1 MQRSSTT
8 ARTAASTIAAAILA
22 VGALGFAAPSWAQ
35 KSISDMDSPEEKST
49 GDSAPASA
57 MSMTPDIHL
66 RLLSRSEGREIVD
79 LALTETANPDEK
91 PDCSHLMQQIFDEA
105 GFGYPYATS
114 YQLYDGVPE
123 FQRVERAQPGD
134 LIVWQ
139 GHVGLVVDPSAHSF
153 YSSVGTGLETQQYD
167 NDYWRRRGRPR
178 FYRYLVGA
186 DADDTATARP
196 AQHTP
201 APTRIAGAAGVGT
214 SAANRSASTS
224 TPKPTGL
231 GYGTDSRSG
240 NVTIAGGSSQS
251 ASSTAIGRTV
261 VDDTRDETAAL
272 YVVPGDIPIPGS
284 HAKPTSEDVSQAISE
299 LANESGN
306 ILRANDLGTL
316 TSSVVIFDQLQVEK
330 VEIHHDRSWANVR
343 IDYRVELKQGA
354 VRSEHH
360 TDKRRW
366 ELEHTPDGW
375 VAVNPTDR
383 LYVPASTAAQII
395 SERLYQ
401 LTKKSAGKNRSQQAS
416 LARLLDAVFN

>member
-22 VGALGFAAPSWAQ
+22 VGALGFGAPSWAQ
-35 KSISDMDSPEEKST
+35 KSISDMDSPEEKSK
-49 GDSAPASA
+49 GDSAPASPT
-57 MSMTPDIHL
+57 STIPDIHL
-66 RLLSRSEGREIVD
+66 RLLSRSEGSEIVD

-91 PDCSHLMQQIFDEA
+91 PDCSHLMQQVFDEA

-186 DADDTATARP
+186 DSDEAALSRPARQTATK
-196 AQHTP
+196 
-201 APTRIAGAAGVGT
+201 IAGTPSEGT
-214 SAANRSASTS
+214 SAANRSASRSTS
-224 TPKPTGL
+224 KPAGL
-231 GYGTDSRSG
+231 GSGVDSRSG
-240 NVTIAGGSSQS
+240 NSTIAGGSSQS
-251 ASSTAIGRTV
+251 ASSTTIGRTV

-272 YVVPGDIPIPGS
+272 YVVPGDILVPGS

-316 TSSVVIFDQLQVEK
+316 TSAVVIFDQLQVEK

-366 ELEHTPDGW
+366 ELEHTPEGW

-395 SERLYQ
+395 SERLYK
-401 LTKKSAGKNRSQQAS
+401 LTRKSADKNRSQQAS
-416 LARLLDAVFN
+416 LARLLDAVYN

>member
-1 MQRSSTT
+1 LVRPVGRRNPSLTWIVRKKR
-8 ARTAASTIAAAILA
+8 AKAILA
-22 VGALGFAAPSWAQ
+22 
-35 KSISDMDSPEEKST
+35 
-49 GDSAPASA
+49 PASTT
-57 MSMTPDIHL
+57 STIPDIHL

-79 LALTETANPDEK
+79 LALTETVNPDEK
-91 PDCSHLMQQIFDEA
+91 PDCSHLVQQVFDEA

-134 LIVWQ
+134 LIVWH
-139 GHVGLVVDPSAHSF
+139 GHVGLVVDPAAHSF

-167 NDYWRRRGRPR
+167 NDYWRSRGRPR

-186 DADDTATARP
+186 DSDEAALNRPARQTATK
-196 AQHTP
+196 
-201 APTRIAGAAGVGT
+201 IAGAASAGT
-214 SAANRSASTS
+214 SAANRSASTA
-224 TPKPTGL
+224 KPTGL
-231 GYGTDSRSG
+231 ASGTDSRNG
-240 NVTIAGGSSQS
+240 NAAAAGGSGG
-251 ASSTAIGRTV
+251 AANSTAIGRTV

-284 HAKPTSEDVSQAISE
+284 RARPTSEDVSQAISE

-306 ILRANDLGTL
+306 ILRANDLATL

-330 VEIHHDRSWANVR
+330 VEIHHDKSWANVR

-366 ELEHTPDGW
+366 ELEHTPQGW

-401 LTKKSAGKNRSQQAS
+401 LTRKSADKNRSQQAS